1 MKIVAISDTHGL
13 LPTIDVEEYDIL
25 CICGDIFPL
34 KAQNNMPQCESWFQ
48 KKFIPWCEALP
59 CKHVLLVAGNHDLW
73 FERTLTDKVHS
84 MFTGTKIKYLE
95 NDAIEI
101 DGKKFY
107 GTPYCH
113 QFGKWAFMRDD
124 DRLALIFENIPE
136 DLDVLLTH
144 DAPYGTSDMILQ
156 NVPWMNG
163 EHIGCIPLRDAVI
176 EKQPKVLLHGHL
188 HSTNHA
194 VEILNETDVFNVSL
208 VDEHYEL
215 VYKPLVLSI

>member
-1 MKIVAISDTHGL
+1 
-13 LPTIDVEEYDIL
+13 
-25 CICGDIFPL
+25 
-34 KAQNNMPQCESWFQ
+34 
-48 KKFIPWCEALP
+48 
-59 CKHVLLVAGNHDLW
+59 
-73 FERTLTDKVHS
+73 

-113 QFGKWAFMRDD
+113 QFGNWAFMRDD
-124 DRLALIFENIPE
+124 DHLALIFENIPE

-176 EKQPKVLLHGHL
+176 AKQPKVLLHGHL

-215 VYKPLVLSI
+215 VYKPLVFSI